1 MSNPTAALTV
11 KNPAK
16 KTIRLTLDGKTI
28 AKRVVGFARQYTQAL
43 ITIGSGGGAT
53 FQSCTAKRG
62 SLNATAAEIN
72 ASPVNWSGSA
82 CRALVLDIV
91 NDCVVLC
98 PLAHAQATAAAAID
112 AATPAA
118 VAKRAHWDAQD
129 ARDVVERTAR
139 IAAEAAELAA
149 DPAKAVRAA
158 KWAAQIAEAREAH
171 RARIAARRAAV
182 KAERAANYD
191 AACAAAVARCALPA
205 PVAAPAPVAEPAPVR
220 AATLIDIA
228 YTTRDDAMRAAY
240 ATRDAARRAA
250 EHAARADDRACDD
263 AIAAAGAAFSAAFA
277 HACAVRDAAEAA
289 NAAETAASAERD
301 AEDAERLATDAEDAG
316 SPDAPALRAAAI
328 AAADRSARVAEAH
341 AAYAA
346 EPADFEPD
354 RVADCENVIRWSG
367 KKVTIKIDRS
377 EQIGAFDRAHAE
389 AADSD
394 AACHAAQDER
404 ERWEGETLARRS
416 DGRIY

>member
-1 MSNPTAALTV
+1 MSNPTAAFTV

-91 NDCVVLC
+91 DGCAVLC
-98 PLAHAQATAAAAID
+98 PIKHAEATAAAAID

-158 KWAAQIAEAREAH
+158 KWAAEIAEAREAH
-171 RARIAARRAAV
+171 IARTTARRAAV

-205 PVAAPAPVAEPAPVR
+205 PVAAPAPVAEPERVCAM
-220 AATLIDIA
+220 IDRA
-228 YTTRDDAMRAAY
+228 YTIRDDAMRAAY

-263 AIAAAGAAFSAAFA
+263 AIAAAGAAFAHAFA
-277 HACAVRDAAEAA
+277 HACAERDAAEAA
-289 NAAETAASAERD
+289 N
-301 AEDAERLATDAEDAG
+301 
-316 SPDAPALRAAAI
+316 
-328 AAADRSARVAEAH
+328 
-341 AAYAA
+341 AA

-354 RVADCENVIRWSG
+354 RVADCEDVIRWSG
-367 KKVTIKIDRS
+367 KMVTIEIDRS
-377 EQIGAFDRAHAE
+377 EQIGAFERARAE
-389 AADSD
+389 AQASD